1 MTPSQTMD
9 QVDKEV
15 TTTVL
20 NPTAPTVLP
29 EMEPTEMEPSPTIPM
44 EVMALTTVP
53 NPTPLTMEP
62 TEMEPTEMELNQTP
76 LTTTIPAHTMKLANA
91 ETLLPSKEIVLRM
104 SLSYNAIVPI
114 GQLHQYAT

>member
-1 MTPSQTMD
+1 MTLSQTMD

-29 EMEPTEMEPSPTIPM
+29 
-44 EVMALTTVP
+44 
-53 NPTPLTMEP
+53 
-62 TEMEPTEMELNQTP
+62 EMEPTEMELNQTP